1 MGGAVSAA
9 VVVGGGMA
17 LASIPSTT
25 TGDITGCVNNTTGA
39 VRIVDA
45 QAGHHCATGET
56 TLNWSKGYTYR
67 GAWSSATTYSVL
79 DVVTS
84 GGSSY
89 LARAASHGKSPAA
102 NPGYWGVLAA
112 RGATGAQGATGAH
125 GPAGPQGATG
135 AQGPA
140 GPQGAAGPQGPS
152 GVSGYNVVTE
162 YFTVNTGTQM
172 LADVQCPAGQVPVG
186 GGAHYGNA
194 FPGLGNTQWAYVS
207 ESSID
212 ENRTGWASTLV
223 VTATQ
228 GNTYF
233 EANAIC
239 VNA

>member
-1 MGGAVSAA
+1 MAGRVTMRRTGIVAFLGGAVSAA
-9 VVVGGGMA
+9 VVGGGVA

-25 TGDITGCVNNTTGA
+25 TGSITGCVNNTTRA

-45 QAGHHCATGET
+45 QAGHHCSAGET

-67 GAWSSATTYSVL
+67 GAWSASTNYNVL

-89 LARAASHGKSPAA
+89 LARAASHGQSPAVSPA
-102 NPGYWGVLAA
+102 SWGVLAS
-112 RGATGAQGATGAH
+112 RGDT
-125 GPAGPQGATG
+125 
-135 AQGPA
+135 
-140 GPQGAAGPQGPS
+140 GPQGPP
-152 GVSGYNVVTE
+152 GVSGYNVVTQ
-162 YFTVNTGTQM
+162 YFTVNTGTQK
-172 LADVQCPAGQVPVG
+172 LADVQCPAGQVPIG

-194 FPGLGNTQWAYVS
+194 FPGLGNAQWAYVS

-212 ENRTGWASTLV
+212 EARTGWASTLV
-223 VTATQ
+223 VTANQ

-233 EANAIC
+233 EVNAIC